1 MAVRQNGVVAPARK
15 PQRRICI
22 YKKCISSVLSRS
34 LDYAPRLQVSLAFEV
49 NLYIAN
55 KFED

>member
-1 MAVRQNGVVAPARK
+1 MAVR
-15 PQRRICI
+15 QRRICI

-34 LDYAPRLQVSLAFEV
+34 LDYAPRLQVSLGFEV
-49 NLYIAN
+49 NLCIAN